1 MNLSIVMMKQRAI
14 CVVISALRDNWNLQ
28 RLKQFIIGSVPR
40 AERVQ
45 KSNHAS
51 TEIVWNYCSIQG
63 SINLFRFST
72 NI

>member
-28 RLKQFIIGSVPR
+28 RPIQYIIGGGLR

-45 KSNHAS
+45 KK
-51 TEIVWNYCSIQG
+51 
-63 SINLFRFST
+63 
-72 NI
+72 